1 MYLLLKGACTAV
13 LEIHAMKND
22 YTVLPKKPVAVSVFR
37 LRLCGVHRERSSS
50 PSSLPAMCP
59 MGRSILTCQSSLWPP
74 TIAMPNWCLRQWETC
89 RQWLRGR
96 EVSAC
101 LPTDCVRNTPEMTLP
116 SGKPANQGNQG
127 GQALGG
133 RGGLAGTLSA
143 LSWHGKRS
151 HMHTCIPTAGQTIVR
166 CWNSTVVQT
175 LGNFPLSYC
184 MSFFL

>member
-1 MYLLLKGACTAV
+1 MYLLLNGACTAV

-22 YTVLPKKPVAVSVFR
+22 YTVLPKKPVAVFVFR
-37 LRLCGVHRERSSS
+37 LRLCGVHWEHSSS

-116 SGKPANQGNQG
+116 SGKPANQGNRG
-127 GQALGG
+127 GQAPGG

-151 HMHTCIPTAGQTIVR
+151 HVYLPQVR
-166 CWNSTVVQT
+166 LLSNVGTVQ
-175 LGNFPLSYC
+175 LFRH
-184 MSFFL
+184 